1 MSNFTDF
8 FPTPSATIDSGTTA
22 QRPGSPTVGVTR
34 FNTTLRKYEL
44 YNGANWVSLQSLLY
58 TLSADADILFA
69 DTTNVFSDET
79 KF

>member
-8 FPTPSATIDSGTTA
+8 FPTPSATIDSGTTTE
-22 QRPGSPTVGVTR
+22 RPVSPTVGVTR

-44 YNGANWVSLQSLLY
+44 YNGAKWVSLQSLLY
-58 TLSADADILFA
+58 RLSADVGILTA
-69 DTTNVFSDET
+69 DTIDVFSDET